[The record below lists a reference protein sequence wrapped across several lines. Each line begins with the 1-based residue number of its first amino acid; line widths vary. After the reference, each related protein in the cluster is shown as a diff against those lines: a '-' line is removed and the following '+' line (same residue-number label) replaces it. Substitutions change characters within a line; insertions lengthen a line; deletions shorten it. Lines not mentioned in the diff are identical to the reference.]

1 MLKKMLM
8 MAEMIHKTLS
18 VWGGWH
24 EHATV
29 DDVVV
34 TSDDDGKDD
43 GEDRGEAPNSQYI
56 VLYLRRMTMLCSSLI
71 MILLLLMMM
80 MATMVMVETVA
91 RLMIPNTSSRSYWCI
106 GLPQSSPIA
115 QHIIS
120 PYFYYFFY
128 FYYFSNIF

>member
-1 MLKKMLM
+1 
-8 MAEMIHKTLS
+8 
-18 VWGGWH
+18 
-24 EHATV
+24 
-29 DDVVV
+29 
-34 TSDDDGKDD
+34 
-43 GEDRGEAPNSQYI
+43 
-56 VLYLRRMTMLCSSLI
+56 MLCSSLI

-115 QHIIS
+115 QHIIF

-128 FYYFSNIF
+128 FYYFSTAHISRQRYQRRECKIFKLRGIFSY